1 MPKFQKGH
9 PRYGGRQKGVLTRG
23 QTDIQRLAR
32 ELVTDPIYLANLRTR
47 LRSGKCSPQV
57 EARLYAYAFGEPP
70 QHVEVGGTL
79 RGVVQIIHEHLASIG
94 PVEPVPTLTANAP
107 TVNVE
112 KVYLTPS
119 SRVELLLDSARDQD

>member
-23 QTDIQRLAR
+23 QVDIQRLAR

-57 EARLYAYAFGEPP
+57 EAKLFAYAFGEPP
-70 QHVEVGGTL
+70 QHVEVGGSL
-79 RGVVQIIHEHLASIG
+79 RGVVQVVHEHVANIG
-94 PVEPVPTLTANAP
+94 PVEPTPTLTANVP
-107 TVNVE
+107 TASVQ
-112 KVYLTPS
+112 KAYITPS
-119 SRVELLLDSARDQD
+119 SRIELLLD